1 MDGVVGRGQ
10 YQGRPVKIPLYDSEL
25 TEYADKENCFQV
37 THSKS
42 VVIVLQADNE
52 LIMHEWYD
60 RSLLLACVSY
70 VACACHVCRWSCRM
84 QLKRRLTVL
93 CGQVQCDC
101 EAKVRDRV
109 GHQLHRHVMTVKVT
123 HPPLYSKLIVL

>member
-1 MDGVVGRGQ
+1 
-10 YQGRPVKIPLYDSEL
+10 VKIPLYDSEL

-60 RSLLLACVSY
+60 RCVAGMCVVSLVVCVVRVVRSN
-70 VACACHVCRWSCRM
+70 A
-84 QLKRRLTVL
+84 LLTVL
-93 CGQVQCDC
+93 SGQVQCDC
-101 EAKVRDRV
+101 EAKVCDRV
-109 GHQLHRHVMTVKVT
+109 GHQLHRHVTIVALT
-123 HPPLYSKLIVL
+123 PSPPNVVFMCSQR